1 MTGGEVHPPIGAVRE
16 AVARALAEDI
26 GPLGDL
32 TSALL
37 PADSKATADIVPRKV
52 GVLAGRMAATE
63 AFFQVDALVR
73 IDWWAD
79 DGQQVA
85 AGQPVA
91 TVAGSLPSILVAERT
106 ALNFLCH
113 LSGIA
118 TLTRRFAEA
127 AAPGAAVRDTRKTTP
142 GLRAL
147 EKAAVRA
154 GGGLNHRG
162 SLSDGLLVK
171 DNHLF
176 GISIE
181 EAVAKGRSLYP
192 GRPIQVECDSIRQAQ
207 IAALVGADLVL
218 LDNMTPGQ
226 VDDCVSV
233 LRSTGYLGY
242 VEVSGRVTLENVP
255 TYAAAGAQLI
265 SVGALTHSAPVLDIG
280 LDLR

>member
-1 MTGGEVHPPIGAVRE
+1 VHPPIGAVRE
-16 AVARALAEDI
+16 AVTRALAEDI

-32 TSALL
+32 TTSLL
-37 PADSKATADIVPRKV
+37 PADAKATADLVPRKV
-52 GVLAGRMAATE
+52 GILAGRLAATE
-63 AFFQVDALVR
+63 AFFQVDRHVH

-79 DGQQVA
+79 DGHRVIA
-85 AGQPVA
+85 SQPVA
-91 TVAGSLPSILVAERT
+91 TITGRLGSILVAERT

-118 TLTRRFAEA
+118 TLTRRYADA
-127 AAPGAAVRDTRKTTP
+127 ASPGAHVRDTRKTTP

-162 SLSDGLLVK
+162 NLSDGILVK
-171 DNHLF
+171 DNHLA

-181 EAVAKGRSLYP
+181 EAVARARDLYP
-192 GRPIQVECDSIRQAQ
+192 GRPVQVECDSLRQAAT
-207 IAALVGADLVL
+207 AALVGAELLL
-218 LDNMTPGQ
+218 LDNMTPGD
-226 VDDCVSV
+226 VSEVVSV
-233 LRSTGYLGY
+233 LRQSGYGGLI
-242 VEVSGRVTLENVP
+242 EVSGRVSLENVP
-255 TYAAAGAQLI
+255 SYAMAGAQLI

>member
-1 MTGGEVHPPIGAVRE
+1 MHPPLHAVRE

-32 TSALL
+32 TTSLL
-37 PADSKATADIVPRKV
+37 PADAKATADMVPRKL
-52 GVLAGRMAATE
+52 GILAGRLAATE
-63 AFFQVDALVR
+63 AFFQVDPR
-73 IDWWAD
+73 IHIDWWAD
-79 DGQQVA
+79 DGHRVI

-91 TVAGSLPSILVAERT
+91 TVTGRLGSILIAERT

-118 TLTRRFAEA
+118 TLTRRYADA
-127 AAPGAAVRDTRKTTP
+127 ASPGANVRDTRKTTP

-162 SLSDGLLVK
+162 NLSDGILLK

-181 EAVAKGRSLYP
+181 EAVAKARSLYP
-192 GRPIQVECDSIRQAQ
+192 GRPIQVECDSLRQAQ
-207 IAALVGADLVL
+207 VAALVGADLVL

-226 VDDCVSV
+226 VSDCVSV
-233 LRSTGYLGY
+233 LRTTGYQGV
-242 VEVSGRVTLENVP
+242 VEVSGGVTLENVP
-255 TYAAAGAQLI
+255 TYASAGAQLI
-265 SVGALTHSAPVLDIG
+265 SVGALTHSAPSLDIG

>member
-1 MTGGEVHPPIGAVRE
+1 MHPPIHAVRE
-16 AVARALAEDI
+16 AVTRALAEDI

-32 TSALL
+32 TTSLL
-37 PADSKATADIVPRKV
+37 PADAKATADIVPRKV
-52 GVLAGRMAATE
+52 GVLAGRLAASE
-63 AFFQVDALVR
+63 AFFQVDRHVHL
-73 IDWWAD
+73 DWWAD
-79 DGQQVA
+79 DGHRVI
-85 AGQPVA
+85 AGQPIA
-91 TVAGSLPSILVAERT
+91 TVTGRLASILIAERT

-118 TLTRRFAEA
+118 TLTRRYADA
-127 AAPGAAVRDTRKTTP
+127 ANPGAHVRDTRKTTP

-162 SLSDGLLVK
+162 NLSDGILLK

-181 EAVAKGRSLYP
+181 ESVAKARDLYP
-192 GRPIQVECDSIRQAQ
+192 GRPIQVECDTLRQAQ
-207 IAALVGADLVL
+207 VAALVGADLVL

-226 VDDCVSV
+226 VSDCVSV
-233 LRSTGYLGY
+233 LRATGYQGV
-242 VEVSGRVTLENVP
+242 VEVSGGVTLENVP
-255 TYAAAGAQLI
+255 TYASAGAQLI
-265 SVGALTHSAPVLDIG
+265 SVGALTHSAPSLDIG

>member
-1 MTGGEVHPPIGAVRE
+1 MSFAYPPIGAVRE

-32 TSALL
+32 TTSLL
-37 PADSKATADIVPRKV
+37 PADAQATADLIPRKG
-52 GVLAGRMAATE
+52 GVLAGRLPATE
-63 AFFQVDALVR
+63 AFAQIDPLVHV
-73 IDWWAD
+73 DWWAD
-79 DGQQVA
+79 DGHRVG

-91 TVAGSLPSILVAERT
+91 TVTGTLTSILTAERT

-118 TLTRRFAEA
+118 TLTRRYADA
-127 AAPGAAVRDTRKTTP
+127 AAPGAHVRDTRKTTP

-154 GGGLNHRG
+154 GGGINHRG
-162 SLSDGLLVK
+162 NLSDGILLK

-176 GISIE
+176 GISIP
-181 EAVAKGRSLYP
+181 EAVAKARDLYP
-192 GRPIQVECDSIRQAQ
+192 GRPIQVECDSLRQAEV
-207 IAALVGADLVL
+207 AALVGADLVL

-226 VDDCVSV
+226 VSDCVSV
-233 LRSTGYLGY
+233 LRATGYPGV
-242 VEVSGRVTLENVP
+242 VEVSGGVTLENVP
-255 TYAAAGAQLI
+255 TYASAGAQLI
-265 SVGALTHSAPVLDIG
+265 SVGALTHSAPALDIG

>member
-1 MTGGEVHPPIGAVRE
+1 VRE
-16 AVARALAEDI
+16 AVTRALAEDI

-32 TSALL
+32 TTSLL
-37 PADSKATADIVPRKV
+37 PVDAKATADIVPRKV
-52 GVLAGRMAATE
+52 GVLAGRLAAGE
-63 AFFQVDALVR
+63 SFFQVDRHVHV
-73 IDWWAD
+73 DWWAD
-79 DGQQVA
+79 DGQRII
-85 AGQPVA
+85 AGQPIA
-91 TVAGSLPSILVAERT
+91 TVTGRLGSILIAERT

-118 TLTRRFAEA
+118 TLTRRYADA
-127 AAPGAAVRDTRKTTP
+127 SSPGANVRDTRKTTP

-162 SLSDGLLVK
+162 NLSDGILLK

-181 EAVAKGRSLYP
+181 EAVAKARDLYP
-192 GRPIQVECDSIRQAQ
+192 GRPIQVECDTLRQAQ
-207 IAALVGADLVL
+207 VAALVGADLVL

-226 VDDCVSV
+226 VSDCVSV
-233 LRSTGYLGY
+233 LRTTGYQGV
-242 VEVSGRVTLENVP
+242 VEVSGGVTLENVP
-255 TYAAAGAQLI
+255 TYASAGAQLI
-265 SVGALTHSAPVLDIG
+265 SVGALTHSAPSLDIG

>member
-1 MTGGEVHPPIGAVRE
+1 MHPPIHAVRE
-16 AVARALAEDI
+16 AVTRALAEDI

-32 TSALL
+32 TTSLL
-37 PADSKATADIVPRKV
+37 PADAKATADIVPRKV
-52 GVLAGRMAATE
+52 GVLAGRLAASE
-63 AFFQVDALVR
+63 SFFQVDRHVHL
-73 IDWWAD
+73 DWWAD
-79 DGQQVA
+79 DGQRII

-91 TVAGSLPSILVAERT
+91 TVTGRLGSILTAERT

-118 TLTRRFAEA
+118 TLTRRYADA
-127 AAPGAAVRDTRKTTP
+127 ASPGANVRDTRKTTP

-162 SLSDGLLVK
+162 NLSDGILLK

-181 EAVAKGRSLYP
+181 EAVAKARDLYP
-192 GRPIQVECDSIRQAQ
+192 GRPIQVECDTLRQAQ
-207 IAALVGADLVL
+207 VAALVGADLVL

-226 VDDCVSV
+226 VSDCVSV
-233 LRSTGYLGY
+233 LRTTGYQGV
-242 VEVSGRVTLENVP
+242 VEVSGGVTLENVP
-255 TYAAAGAQLI
+255 TYASAGAQLI
-265 SVGALTHSAPVLDIG
+265 SVGALTHSAPSLDIG

>member
-1 MTGGEVHPPIGAVRE
+1 MSACYPPIGAVRE

-32 TSALL
+32 TTSLL
-37 PADSKATADIVPRKV
+37 PADAKATADIVPRKV
-52 GVLAGRMAATE
+52 GVLAGRLAATE
-63 AFFQVDALVR
+63 AFAQIDADVS

-79 DGQQVA
+79 DGHRVG

-91 TVAGSLPSILVAERT
+91 TVTGTLTSILIAERT

-118 TLTRRFAEA
+118 TLTRRYADA
-127 AAPGAAVRDTRKTTP
+127 ASPGAQVRDTRKTTP
-142 GLRAL
+142 GLRAM

-154 GGGLNHRG
+154 GGGVNHRG
-162 SLSDGLLVK
+162 NLSDGILLK

-176 GISIE
+176 GISIV
-181 EAVAKGRSLYP
+181 EAVAKARDLYP
-192 GRPIQVECDSIRQAQ
+192 GRPIQVECDSIRQAET
-207 IAALVGADLVL
+207 AAMVGADLVL

-226 VDDCVSV
+226 VSDCVGV
-233 LRSTGYLGY
+233 LRATGYPGV
-242 VEVSGRVTLENVP
+242 VEVSGGVTLENVP
-255 TYAAAGAQLI
+255 TYASAGAQLI
-265 SVGALTHSAPVLDIG
+265 SVGALTHSAPTLDIG

>member
-1 MTGGEVHPPIGAVRE
+1 MHPPIGAVRE
-16 AVARALAEDI
+16 AVTRALAEDV

-32 TSALL
+32 TTSLL
-37 PADSKATADIVPRKV
+37 PVGAKATADIVPRKV
-52 GVLAGRMAATE
+52 GVLAGRLPAIE
-63 AFFQVDALVR
+63 AFFQVDPHLHL
-73 IDWWAD
+73 DWWAD
-79 DGQQVA
+79 DGHRVG

-91 TVAGSLPSILVAERT
+91 TVTGRLQSILVAERT

-118 TLTRRFAEA
+118 TLTRRYADA
-127 AAPGAAVRDTRKTTP
+127 ASPGAHVRDTRKTTP

-162 SLSDGLLVK
+162 NLSDGILLK

-181 EAVAKGRSLYP
+181 EAVAKARGLYP
-192 GRPIQVECDSIRQAQ
+192 GRPIQVECDSLRQAEV
-207 IAALVGADLVL
+207 AALVGADLVL

-226 VDDCVSV
+226 VSDCVSV
-233 LRSTGYLGY
+233 LRTTGYQGV
-242 VEVSGRVTLENVP
+242 VEVSGGVTLENVP
-255 TYAAAGAQLI
+255 TYASAGAQLI
-265 SVGALTHSAPVLDIG
+265 SVGALTHSAPALDIG

>member
-1 MTGGEVHPPIGAVRE
+1 MTPMHPPVGAVRE
-16 AVARALAEDI
+16 AVTRALAEDI

-32 TSALL
+32 TTSLL
-37 PADSKATADIVPRKV
+37 PPGAKATADITPRKV
-52 GVLAGRMAATE
+52 GVLAGRLAATE
-63 AFFQVDALVR
+63 AFAQVDPHVH

-79 DGQQVA
+79 DGHRISA
-85 AGQPVA
+85 RQPVA
-91 TVAGSLPSILVAERT
+91 TVTGSLASILVAERT
-106 ALNFLCH
+106 ALNFLGH

-127 AAPGAAVRDTRKTTP
+127 AAPGAQVRDTRKTTP

-154 GGGLNHRG
+154 GGGVNHRG
-162 SLSDGLLVK
+162 SLSDGILLK

-176 GISIE
+176 GISIG
-181 EAVAKGRSLYP
+181 EAVAKSRALYP
-192 GRPIQVECDSIRQAQ
+192 GRPIQVECDSLRQAEV
-207 IAALVGADLVL
+207 AAMVGADLVL

-226 VDDCVSV
+226 VSDVVSV
-233 LRSTGYLGY
+233 LRATGYPGI
-242 VEVSGRVTLENVP
+242 VEVSGNVTLENVP
-255 TYAAAGAQLI
+255 TYASAGAQLI